1 MEFGEARA
9 EVERLTER
17 ILALQEAYYSDDALL
32 ASDAEYD
39 ALLQAL
45 QKLEEE
51 FPQLS
56 GADSPTRT
64 IGFGTGELFSPVTH
78 AARMFSLDN
87 VFSDDEMS
95 DWVAKIVGEYP
106 AATFLCELK
115 IDGLAINLRY
125 ERGTLVSAATR
136 GDGITGEDVTENA
149 VIAAG

>member
-64 IGFGTGELFSPVTH
+64 IGFGTG
-78 AARMFSLDN
+78 
-87 VFSDDEMS
+87 
-95 DWVAKIVGEYP
+95 
-106 AATFLCELK
+106 
-115 IDGLAINLRY
+115 
-125 ERGTLVSAATR
+125 
-136 GDGITGEDVTENA
+136 
-149 VIAAG
+149 

>member
-1 MEFGEARA
+1 MEFEEARA

-17 ILALQEAYYSDDALL
+17 ILALQEAYYRKDALL

-39 ALLQAL
+39 TLIRAL
-45 QKLEEE
+45 QTLEEQ

-64 IGFGTGELFSPVTH
+64 IGFGGGELFSPVTH

-87 VFSDDEMS
+87 FFDDEEMN
-95 DWVAKIVGEYP
+95 DWVGKIVEEHP
-106 AATFLCELK
+106 HAKFLCELK

-125 ERGTLVSAATR
+125 QRGQLVLTPGLAR
-136 GDGITGEDVTENA
+136 KIGPDIG
-149 VIAAG
+149 